1 MDKVDKILDQF
12 TDPLTGS
19 VHGAVF
25 IAIDSSGDVIYHRAA
40 GKADLD
46 DERAAALQTDSLYWI
61 ASMTKLVTAVAVM
74 QLVERGMVSLED
86 DVRAIVP
93 ELRDIQ
99 ILRDMRNDKGLS
111 LELSQPHLK
120 PVQGKIT
127 LRSLLCHTA
136 GFVYDSSSPL
146 LQQWS
151 KSQGRTAY
159 TSSQQAGYQH
169 PLLFEPD
176 TSWGYG
182 AGLDWAGRVIE
193 CVTKSTLEDYMR
205 THIWS
210 KLGAVSTTFHPE
222 LYRETLPPQMGMGY
236 RVSVGQGAKSLKPG
250 PIILKQPAQ
259 DDLGGIGL
267 FSTPMDF
274 VKLLSA
280 LLGGGSPLLT
290 RESVDILLQPQLSD
304 ASREAMPRPLG
315 AQMRRVLGI
324 KDVGDT
330 QQADHSLAGTVILKD
345 IAGRRRAGTANWS
358 GLPNLHWWIDRQTGI
373 AATLFTQ
380 VMPPG
385 DAAMTSLL
393 IDLEESLYAAL
404 EEGAAHMDIPVKL

>member
-1 MDKVDKILDQF
+1 MNKVDKILDQF

-25 IAIDSSGDVIYHRAA
+25 IAIDSSGKIIYHRAA
-40 GKADLD
+40 GKASLD
-46 DERAAALQTDSLYWI
+46 DENAPALQTDSLYWI
-61 ASMTKLVTAVAVM
+61 ASMTKLVTAIAVM
-74 QLVERGMVSLED
+74 QLVERGIVSLDE
-86 DVRAIVP
+86 DVRTIVP

-99 ILRDMRNDKGLS
+99 ILEDIRNDKDSSSESNQL
-111 LELSQPHLK
+111 HLK

-127 LRSLLCHTA
+127 LRNLMCHTA

-146 LQQWS
+146 LQKWS
-151 KSQGRTAY
+151 KSHGRTAY
-159 TSSQQAGYQH
+159 TFCGSM
-169 PLLFEPD
+169 
-176 TSWGYG
+176 
-182 AGLDWAGRVIE
+182 IE
-193 CVTKSTLEDYMR
+193 CVTNSTLEDYMQ

-222 LYRETLPPQMGMGY
+222 LHRDTLPPQMGMGY
-236 RVSVGQGAKSLKPG
+236 RVSVGQGTKSLKSG

-280 LLGGGSPLLT
+280 LLDGGNPLLA
-290 RESVDILLQPQLSD
+290 RESVDVLLQPQLSE
-304 ASREAMPRPLG
+304 ASREAMPRALG

-324 KDVGDT
+324 KDAGDT
-330 QQADHSLAGTVILKD
+330 QQADHSLAGTVTLRD
-345 IAGRRRAGTANWS
+345 IAGRRRAGTVNWS

-380 VMPPG
+380 VMPLG
-385 DAAMTSLL
+385 DAAVTSLL

-404 EEGAAHMDIPVKL
+404 ESGGHMKTHVKL

>member
-25 IAIDSSGDVIYHRAA
+25 IAIDSSGKIIYQRAA
-40 GKADLD
+40 GRASLD
-46 DERAAALQTDSLYWI
+46 DESAPALQTESLYWI

-74 QLVERGMVSLED
+74 QLVERGIVSLDD
-86 DVRAIVP
+86 DVRTIVP

-99 ILRDMRNDKGLS
+99 ILEDIRNGVNLM
-111 LELSQPHLK
+111 
-120 PVQGKIT
+120 
-127 LRSLLCHTA
+127 CHTA

-146 LQQWS
+146 LQKWS
-151 KSQGRTAY
+151 KSQGRTAH
-159 TSSQQAGYQH
+159 TFCGSMAGYHH

-193 CVTKSTLEDYMR
+193 CVTNSTLEEYMQ

-222 LYRETLPPQMGMGY
+222 LYRDTLPPQMGMGY
-236 RVSVGQGAKSLKPG
+236 RVSVGQGTKSLKSG

-280 LLGGGSPLLT
+280 LLGGGYPLLT
-290 RESVDILLQPQLSD
+290 QESVNVLLQPQLTD

-315 AQMRRVLGI
+315 SQMRRVLGI
-324 KDVGDT
+324 KDAGDA
-330 QQADHSLAGTVILKD
+330 QQADHSLAGTVTLRD
-345 IAGRRRAGTANWS
+345 IAGRRRAGTVNWS

-380 VMPPG
+380 VMPLG
-385 DAAMTSLL
+385 DAAVTSLL

-404 EEGAAHMDIPVKL
+404 EESAAHMSIPVKL